1 MKFAAIALLAT
12 TVSAAALAAKTT
24 WTTATETTTCNA
36 ATEDTTNCCGYYLSK
51 DKKTVT
57 RLCGKA
63 AATAA
68 IGKLTADDGTFAC
81 TELKVE
87 GASKL
92 ALGLSA
98 VAAALYMAW
107 VWTSDDGSLS
117 WDTKYL
123 KE

>member
-12 TVSAAALAAKTT
+12 TVSAAAITVKTT
-24 WTTATETTTCNA
+24 CTDATLATTCNKE
-36 ATEDTTNCCGYYLSK
+36 TEDTDNCCGYYLSK

-57 RLCGKA
+57 RYCGKK
-63 AATAA
+63 AATEF
-68 IGKLTADDGTFAC
+68 IGKATTDDGTFAC

-98 VAAALYMAW
+98 VAAALYMA
-107 VWTSDDGSLS
+107 
-117 WDTKYL
+117 
-123 KE
+123 

>member
-24 WTTATETTTCNA
+24 CTTADVKTTCNA
-36 ATEDTTNCCGYYLSK
+36 DAADTTNCCGYYLSK

-63 AATAA
+63 AATAF
-68 IGKLTADDGTFAC
+68 IGKVAADDGTYAC

-98 VAAALYMAW
+98 VAAALYMA
-107 VWTSDDGSLS
+107 
-117 WDTKYL
+117 
-123 KE
+123 

>member
-24 WTTATETTTCNA
+24 CTTADVATTCNKE
-36 ATEDTTNCCGYYLSK
+36 TEDTTNCCGYYLSK

-57 RLCGKA
+57 RYCGKA
-63 AATAA
+63 AATAF
-68 IGKLTADDGTFAC
+68 IGKATTDDGTFAC

-98 VAAALYMAW
+98 VAAALYMA
-107 VWTSDDGSLS
+107 
-117 WDTKYL
+117 
-123 KE
+123 

>member
-12 TVSAAALAAKTT
+12 TVSAAALAIKTT
-24 WTTATETTTCNA
+24 CTTATKDAACNA
-36 ATEDTTNCCGYYLSK
+36 DTADTTNCCGYYLSK

-68 IGKLTADDGTFAC
+68 IGKLTTDDGTYAC

-98 VAAALYMAW
+98 VAAALYMA
-107 VWTSDDGSLS
+107 
-117 WDTKYL
+117 
-123 KE
+123 

>member
-1 MKFAAIALLAT
+1 MKFAAIALIAT

-24 WTTATETTTCNA
+24 CTTADVATTCNSDA
-36 ATEDTTNCCGYYLSK
+36 ADTTNCCGYYLSK

-57 RLCGKA
+57 RNCGKKD
-63 AATAA
+63 ATEA
-68 IGKLTADDGTFAC
+68 IGKVTADDGTFAC

-98 VAAALYMAW
+98 VAAALYMA
-107 VWTSDDGSLS
+107 
-117 WDTKYL
+117 
-123 KE
+123 

>member
-12 TVSAAALAAKTT
+12 TVSAEKLAAKTT
-24 WTTATETTTCNA
+24 CTAATLAETCNK
-36 ATEDTTNCCGYYLSK
+36 ATEDTDNCCGYYLSK

-57 RLCGKA
+57 RYCGAKDATAFLGKA
-63 AATAA
+63 
-68 IGKLTADDGTFAC
+68 TADDGTFAC

-98 VAAALYMAW
+98 VAAALYMA
-107 VWTSDDGSLS
+107 
-117 WDTKYL
+117 
-123 KE
+123 

>member
-12 TVSAAALAAKTT
+12 TVSAAKLAVKTT
-24 WTTATETTTCNA
+24 CTAAADCNKLD
-36 ATEDTTNCCGYYLSK
+36 DTDNCCGYYLTE

-57 RLCGKA
+57 RVCGLKA
-63 AATAA
+63 GTV
-68 IGKLTADDGTFAC
+68 IGALTAEAKWTFKC

-98 VAAALYMAW
+98 VAAALYMA
-107 VWTSDDGSLS
+107 
-117 WDTKYL
+117 
-123 KE
+123 

>member
-12 TVSAAALAAKTT
+12 TVSATALAAKTVC
-24 WTTATETTTCNA
+24 TTATLATTCNN

-57 RLCGKA
+57 RYCGAKDATAFLGKA
-63 AATAA
+63 T
-68 IGKLTADDGTFAC
+68 TDDGTFAC

-98 VAAALYMAW
+98 VAAALYMA
-107 VWTSDDGSLS
+107 
-117 WDTKYL
+117 
-123 KE
+123 

>member
-12 TVSAAALAAKTT
+12 TVSAAALTTKLTCTALADCNKDAA
-24 WTTATETTTCNA
+24 
-36 ATEDTTNCCGYYLSK
+36 DTDNCCGYYLTE

-57 RLCGKA
+57 RVCGKKA
-63 AATAA
+63 GTV
-68 IGKLTADDGTFAC
+68 IGALTAEAKWTFKC

-107 VWTSDDGSLS
+107 VWPSDDGSLS

-123 KE
+123 IELW